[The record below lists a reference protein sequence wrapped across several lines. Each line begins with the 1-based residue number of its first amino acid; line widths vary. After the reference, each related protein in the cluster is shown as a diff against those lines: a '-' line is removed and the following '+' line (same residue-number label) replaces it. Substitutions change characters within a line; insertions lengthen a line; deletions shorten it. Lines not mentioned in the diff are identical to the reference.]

1 MFRTLLLAGVLS
13 LAACGPSEPGPED
26 TTAEPPYAVY
36 DEMQSVR
43 REFLQ
48 HAEAFFADPGADT
61 SRGWHQ
67 QTIALMGREDLQALI
82 PESGNWF
89 PKSDCSEGA
98 GDAFDE
104 ITKRADAYSVVII
117 NEDHAAP
124 QHRKLIADLVREL
137 IKSGFT
143 HYAAEALYPGAVTP
157 REGHATRAADGWYTQ
172 DPQLAALIAEL
183 RASGTILVQYEQR
196 PEQSLPDDASM
207 DESINAREE
216 AQANNLIEAVFAG
229 APETRII
236 IHVGH
241 AHVYEEASSLSNVWM
256 AARLKAKTGID
267 PLTIDLTPCEPTGAV
282 PVMAGEMTFR
292 GSPWAP
298 RTDLV
303 VRLPEVTFTSS
314 RPDYRRSADTQD
326 IAVPKALR
334 PTWGLAIIEVR
345 RTGQAD
351 EIVPVDRLLL
361 RPGEDIPLILVPG
374 DYVVA
379 AFGAEGLLA
388 EPSQITVTR

>member
-13 LAACGPSEPGPED
+13 LAACGPSEPGLED
-26 TTAEPPYAVY
+26 ATAQPSYTVS

-89 PKSDCSEGA
+89 PKSDCSEGP
-98 GDAFDE
+98 GGAFDE

-172 DPQLAALIAEL
+172 DPQLAALLAEL
-183 RASGTILVQYEQR
+183 RAAGTKLVQYEQR
-196 PEQSLPDDASM
+196 AEQTAPEDALM

-282 PVMAGEMTFR
+282 PVMAGEMNFR

-303 VRLPEVTFTSS
+303 VRLPEVTFTSN

-334 PTWGLAIIEVR
+334 PTWGLAIIEAR

-361 RPGEDIPLILVPG
+361 RPGEDIPLILPSG

-379 AFGAEGLLA
+379 SFGAEGLLA
-388 EPSQITVTR
+388 EPAEITVTR